1 MAASGLPVLAWIG
14 IGVGAVLVVLV
25 VVAIFAYPRDNSF

>member
-1 MAASGLPVLAWIG
+1 VATSGLPVLAWIG
-14 IGVGAVLVVLV
+14 LGIGAVLVVLV